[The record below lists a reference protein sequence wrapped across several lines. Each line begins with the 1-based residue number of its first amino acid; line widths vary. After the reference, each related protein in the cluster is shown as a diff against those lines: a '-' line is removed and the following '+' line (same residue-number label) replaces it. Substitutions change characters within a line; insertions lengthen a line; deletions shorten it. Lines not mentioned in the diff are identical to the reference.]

1 MLANP
6 ELRRHLTQ
14 RDTEILLA
22 LDHCPLTATQLLKL
36 SETFEQQRFTSVRS
50 VQDRLQKLRHVDWV
64 RSWPYAMATRGATPE
79 YYKLTL
85 LGYRILYGQSAQPT
99 TKRYFNEVSI
109 ANHHHTRCLADFIV
123 HTLVTAH
130 RAAIRMNKFRRD
142 IVLSLQVGSES
153 LIPDCA
159 FELHTADGQQF
170 NFLVELDN
178 STERIH
184 SEKDVESWQRK
195 IRLYEQFQ
203 DGNYPHRFRV
213 LAVTTRS
220 HHRLHHILAMAR
232 ERARNPRRL
241 LVYAVHLDDYLAD
254 PNAILTHGF
263 YNHHGCRVALV
274 PTAPFVSSPPMFPNQ
289 GFPSTVSSATVP
301 HQPLSSF
308 PPPRGAPSR
317 VLPTPPSQ
325 ALGSHV

>member
-1 MLANP
+1 MVANS
-6 ELRRHLTQ
+6 EIRRHLTQ

-22 LDHCPLTATQLLKL
+22 LDLCPLTALQLLKL
-36 SETFEQQRFTSVRS
+36 SETFQQQRYTNVRS
-50 VQDRLQKLRHVDWV
+50 VQDRLQKLRHADWV
-64 RSWPYAMATRGATPE
+64 RCWPYAIATRGATPE

-85 LGYRILYGQSAQPT
+85 LGYRLLYGQDAQPA

-123 HTLVTAH
+123 HTLVAAH
-130 RAAIRMNKFRRD
+130 RAGVHMKNFRGD
-142 IVLSLQVGSES
+142 HALSLQVGSES

-220 HHRLHHILAMAR
+220 HLRLTHILAIAR
-232 ERARNPRRL
+232 ERAHNPLRL
-241 LVYAVHLDDYLAD
+241 LVYAVHLDDFLAD
-254 PNAILTHGF
+254 SNAILSHGF
-263 YNHHGCRVALV
+263 YNHHGCRVALL
-274 PTAPFVSSPPMFPNQ
+274 PEKPSISSPSIVPRQNFP
-289 GFPSTVSSATVP
+289 
-301 HQPLSSF
+301 
-308 PPPRGAPSR
+308 
-317 VLPTPPSQ
+317 
-325 ALGSHV
+325 